1 MILKDEQIVDQL
13 LKQTGLSRR
22 EIESHLAELKKHL
35 STIDDDGRIELPEL
49 GEFIKTGE
57 SLRFVP
63 SVELEAEINY
73 KYAGMQPLEI
83 VEANKQTVEPSK
95 AEIPPD
101 ETEKTIGS
109 EEKTEDEQTIDAEWT
124 EEKHADGET
133 EVHEDTEQ
141 GKSTET
147 EDTKPTKKYAKGKGE
162 REREAE
168 LKKQPDKFTES
179 VKNEDNSTQSSA
191 DDKQADADK
200 KQTEKDQPGVNS
212 GNTKK
217 SSKSRRKRKVY
228 NPQDKSQKESIFS
241 LLNTIIA
248 IIIIGGI
255 VFLIYKFDSIK
266 ENRRARLN
274 QQTEQTQRPENEDQT
289 NSNQATLNNGNA
301 SGSGTP
307 TGEDADTDSGSE
319 KDISSESSASKP
331 ADQNTTNSSAPAYG
345 LYGNNQTEKPD
356 GGYTIIVYSLKNKA
370 AALNRQSTLSKNYR
384 AFLLPYTLDSGDTSW
399 RVGLGRFRTVDDAL
413 AAADSL
419 KEPYKNNNFIK
430 RISQ

>member
-35 STIDDDGRIELPEL
+35 SNIDDDERIELPEL

-83 VEANKQTVEPSK
+83 VEANKQTVEPST
-95 AEIPPD
+95 AEMPPD
-101 ETEKTIGS
+101 ETEKPISS
-109 EEKTEDEQTIDAEWT
+109 EEKTEDEQAIDAELT
-124 EEKHADGET
+124 EEEDADGEI
-133 EVHEDTEQ
+133 EVREDTEQ

-147 EDTKPTKKYAKGKGE
+147 EDTKPTKKYGE
-162 REREAE
+162 GEREAE
-168 LKKQPDKFTES
+168 LKKQQDKFTKS
-179 VKNEDNSTQSSA
+179 VKHEDNRAQPTE
-191 DDKQADADK
+191 DDKQVDANK
-200 KQTEKDQPGVNS
+200 KQTEKDQPVLNS

-217 SSKSRRKRKVY
+217 SSKSRRKRNVY

-274 QQTEQTQRPENEDQT
+274 QQTEQTQRPENEEQT
-289 NSNQATLNNGNA
+289 NSNQATLNNGT
-301 SGSGTP
+301 GSGTP
-307 TGEDADTDSGSE
+307 TGEDADTDTDSGSE

-331 ADQNTTNSSAPAYG
+331 ADQNAMKSSASAYG